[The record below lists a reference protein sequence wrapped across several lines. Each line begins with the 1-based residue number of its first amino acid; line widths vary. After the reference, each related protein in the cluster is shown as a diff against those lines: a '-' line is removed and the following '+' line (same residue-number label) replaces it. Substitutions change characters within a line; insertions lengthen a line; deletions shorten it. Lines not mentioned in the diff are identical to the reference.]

1 MYAIISTTVYCNL
14 TYTIHKH
21 LLCTQNILVEQSTLI
36 YSRSFHFCVWRIF
49 LFSLF
54 RFSAAFILQNVAWI
68 SPAWFVHHVFSNVNF
83 VIFFGI
89 FRSWSNENH
98 RCNDDSVIEIYR
110 ATALFLSTPNR
121 FQMFSSRFRLTGAQ
135 KTCTG
140 IPRNYFDRL
149 FHERIFICQKLS
161 KSRLK
166 LSTHRVPL
174 ELNILGS
181 LSIYSLCLH

>member
-1 MYAIISTTVYCNL
+1 MYSKYFSWTIYSDLLSIISFLRLKNL
-14 TYTIHKH
+14 
-21 LLCTQNILVEQSTLI
+21 LILVVQIFCSI
-36 YSRSFHFCVWRIF
+36 YFTKCCVNIACMVRA
-49 LFSLF
+49 SC
-54 RFSAAFILQNVAWI
+54 
-68 SPAWFVHHVFSNVNF
+68 FSNVNF

-89 FRSWSNENH
+89 FRSWSNENR

-110 ATALFLSTPNR
+110 ATATFLSTLNR

-149 FHERIFICQKLS
+149 FQERIFICQKLS

-174 ELNILGS
+174 ELNILDS